1 MEEYLQTALKAVREA
16 GDFLKDHFGKVLD
29 IHAQEKKANDLVSF
43 VDKETENIIRDIILK
58 EFPDHQFVGEE
69 HGGSKKVAPL
79 AWIIDPLD
87 GTKNFL
93 SGIDI
98 FAISCALLEEGEPI
112 VGVVFNPVKNELFYA
127 LRGRGAFKNGK
138 KIGINNNLPLERT
151 LFATAF
157 PFREKSMF
165 DVLYEVFKRLY
176 KKFSDVR
183 RLGSASLD
191 LCYVAEGIFSA
202 FYEYGLSIWDIAAG
216 ALIVIEAG
224 GVVKDFS
231 GRNDYL
237 KSGNIVAGREDAV
250 TLILDTL
257 KETGWSLP

>member
-1 MEEYLQTALKAVREA
+1 MEKYLQVALKAVREA
-16 GDFLKDHFGKVLD
+16 GNFLRDHFGKVLD
-29 IHAQEKKANDLVSF
+29 IHAEEKKANDLVSF
-43 VDKETENIIRDIILK
+43 VDRETEEIIKDIIWK
-58 EFPDHQFVGEE
+58 EFPDHQFIGEE
-69 HGGSKKVAPL
+69 PGSSKKVAQL
-79 AWIIDPLD
+79 AWVIDPLD

-112 VGVVFNPVKNELFYA
+112 VGVVFNPVKSELFYA

-138 KIGINNNLPLERT
+138 KIGINNNLPIERT

-157 PFREKSMF
+157 PFREKSKF
-165 DVLYEVFKRLY
+165 DFLNEVFKRLY

-216 ALIVIEAG
+216 ALIVREAG

-231 GRNDYL
+231 GGNDYL
-237 KSGNIVAGREDAV
+237 RSGNIVAGREDAV
-250 TLILDTL
+250 TLVLDAL
-257 KETGWSLP
+257 REARWSLP